1 MNSAR
6 RDKLRIAADM
16 LESCYRLIDQVH
28 DEEADCMDNI
38 PENLQSSEMYIRI
51 EDNVENLGD
60 ALDILESAM
69 SVLEA
74 VI

>member
-6 RDKLRIAADM
+6 RDKLRVAADM
-16 LESCYRLIDQVH
+16 LEACYRLVDQVH
-28 DEEADCMDNI
+28 DEETDCMDNI
-38 PENLQSSEMYIRI
+38 PENLQSSEMYMRI
-51 EDNVENLGD
+51 EDNVDNLGD

-74 VI
+74 VV

>member
-1 MNSAR
+1 MNSDR

-16 LESCYRLIDQVH
+16 LEACYRLVDQVH
-28 DEEADCMDNI
+28 DEETDCMDNI
-38 PENLQSSEMYIRI
+38 PENLQSSEMYMRI
-51 EDNVENLGD
+51 EDNVDNLGD

-74 VI
+74 VV